1 MGEQH
6 FHPEALIE
14 QAMEGTELSDFGE
27 LPVRPGLNALCE
39 TYDRNVLDP
48 EGRAKCRERLVNL
61 LSVRLRLERAFST
74 IPNLDEQEIIAPLFV
89 TGLPR
94 SGTSALINLLA
105 QAPENRGLLQ
115 WEVQFPDPW
124 PGSAPG
130 QEDPRYGYLVKA
142 LEEHQD
148 PEFKKIHYVD
158 ADTPEECCM
167 IHSYALHGVQLG
179 FEIMLEPY
187 RSWLLAEDLEPLYRY
202 QKKLLQL
209 LNWRNPGH
217 RWVLKAPAH
226 MWGIDAIQKV
236 FPDAG
241 FVWCHRE
248 PVSVV
253 ASINSMNEQVM
264 RMYAG
269 DSSHIPPGDVGH
281 AVMEWY
287 AQSLEAG
294 LAARA
299 ASPAERFVDCSQAEI
314 AQAPMQVIEKIYQGH
329 GWPLDD
335 EARAAFQSYIDAN
348 PKGKHGRHEYDLA
361 SFGLTEAEVRE
372 RFAFYTDNPAWP
384 ISD

>member
-14 QAMEGTELSDFGE
+14 QAMESTELNDFGD
-27 LPVRPGLNALCE
+27 LPVHPGLEALCE
-39 TYDRNVLDP
+39 TYDRNVRD
-48 EGRAKCRERLVNL
+48 EAGRAKCRERLVNL
-61 LSVRLRLERAFST
+61 LSVRLRLERAFKD
-74 IPNLDEQEIIAPLFV
+74 IPAYAREEITAPLFV

-124 PGSAPG
+124 PGLQPG

-142 LEEHQD
+142 LEENQD

-167 IHSYALHGVQLG
+167 IHSFALHGVQLG

-187 RSWLLAEDLEPLYRY
+187 RSWFLQQDLKPLYEY
-202 QKKLLQL
+202 QKKMLQL
-209 LNWRNPGH
+209 LNWRNPGQ

-226 MWGIDAIQKV
+226 MWAVDTILEV
-236 FPDAG
+236 FPDAH

-248 PVSVV
+248 PVAVT
-253 ASINSMNEQVM
+253 ASINSLNRQVM
-264 RMYAG
+264 RMYVG
-269 DSSHIPPGDVGH
+269 DDSHFPKGQIGH

-287 AQSLEAG
+287 AQSLERG

-299 ASPAERFVDCSQAEI
+299 AAPAQRFVDCSQEEI
-314 AQAPMQVIEKIYQGH
+314 AGAPMAVIEKIYSGFE
-329 GWPLDD
+329 WPLTDA
-335 EARAAFQSYIDAN
+335 ARSAFQAYVDAN
-348 PKGKHGRHEYDLA
+348 PKGKHGKHEYDLA
-361 SFGLTEAEVRE
+361 SYGLSEEEVRR

-384 ISD
+384 ISA